1 MPSVVV
7 ADLLDV
13 FSFTS
18 SAACVNVLM
27 GLFKSVVLST
37 LLSAKLVFA
46 AVTVL
51 APVPP
56 FVIGTMPVNLP
67 ADKLTIF
74 ESVMEPSAIEIA
86 ATAAST

>member
-1 MPSVVV
+1 MV
-7 ADLLDV
+7 ADLLAE
-13 FSFTS
+13 FSFKS
-18 SAACVNVLM
+18 KAACVNVLI

-37 LLSAKLVFA
+37 LLSAKFVFA
-46 AVTVL
+46 VVTVL

-74 ESVMEPSAIEIA
+74 ESVMEPSAIETA